1 MIESKY
7 RKEFRQLIHLI
18 LTEMQGK
25 PDRDINR
32 ALRNAFPY
40 GARKNWP
47 YKMWLKEIRLQRTA
61 FATRLVDSFGHGSL
75 FEETEK

>member
-7 RKEFRQLIHLI
+7 RKEFRHCICRI

-32 ALRNAFPY
+32 ALRKALPL
-40 GARKNWP
+40 GPRKYWP
-47 YKMWLKEIRLQRTA
+47 YKMWLKEIRIQRTG
-61 FATRLVDSFGHGSL
+61 FATRLVDSFGQGSL
-75 FEETEK
+75 FEETET